1 MALKTGHY
9 GVLGSCCCLLRS
21 QIGALRFHLTKLE
34 YPRCFRL
41 IEVKVLFSVEEGLTH
56 IHLIGFFISWWV
68 VLEIHDSGVLCA
80 GIIPWEM
87 IVGLKPQIMS
97 VTRRDLRSRHLEVKV
112 YKTFGPLIH
121 MIDSEKHLG
130 RLRPLIR
137 TITF

>member
-1 MALKTGHY
+1 M
-9 GVLGSCCCLLRS
+9 
-21 QIGALRFHLTKLE
+21 F
-34 YPRCFRL
+34 
-41 IEVKVLFSVEEGLTH
+41 FSVEEGFTH

-68 VLEIHDSGVLCA
+68 VLEIHDSGVLCT

-121 MIDSEKHLG
+121 MIDSEKHLR

-137 TITF
+137 TITFQFCLRAPYSISTGLSHGPLAKVVPSS